1 MEARSQGSPADLTAN
16 TLGPD
21 DVSVLLETLRLA
33 LGADLAAY
41 VASGPERPSIEAP
54 EGISDEA
61 LAWLRGRALQWLTHG
76 SGTVGQEVGGPTPGW
91 RLLLARSASD
101 AGAVVVGR
109 TASGSRSWSATD
121 VASTKAFATALA
133 SLHTTDNSQIEGRDR
148 ALDELV
154 TRVAVELMQVSRATV
169 EVAMRA
175 TLELLTQFFEV
186 DTSFLRRH
194 DHDRGL
200 SVLVAEWPP
209 RQEVPEP
216 DPLGEVPF
224 TSDPLFEASQYMTE
238 PLVVR
243 PATSGDAYQQRVEE
257 AVGMSA
263 VSLATVPLL
272 VNQVTAG
279 ILGFIKFGD
288 RAWEPAEV
296 NALQAVASLIVQ
308 LQARIDAEDR
318 LQYHAYHDELT
329 DLPNRRALME
339 ELESRLGRPDDST
352 AFLFIDLDRF
362 KLLNDSLGHAAGDRL
377 LTTIGDR
384 LRQHRVTGAFV
395 SRLAGDEF
403 VVLVD
408 CENDD
413 DLRGHAE
420 SLRAVIA
427 APIEIA
433 GHHVTRTASVG
444 IAESRPGVSTPEALL
459 AQADAALHRAKRRGG
474 NQVSLFDEV
483 LRVEAAD
490 RSQTELL
497 LREAIDSGQ
506 LLLHYQPEFNLR
518 SGQLLAVEAL
528 LRWDHPGRGLLSA
541 GCFID
546 VAEES
551 GLIVDVGQWVLREAC
566 RQVAAWRTDEALSRL
581 VVRVNLSPAQ
591 LASRNIVGLV
601 ADCLTLNHL
610 PGRVLCLE
618 ITEHAVMQDIEQALA
633 SLHELKMLGV
643 TFAIDDFGTGFSSM
657 SQLKR
662 LPVDA
667 LKVDQSFVAGLTE
680 DAGDRAIVDA
690 TARLAQS
697 FGLDLIAEGVESV
710 DTAEALVALGCYRAQ
725 GYLLSRPKPPEELQ
739 PILSAGRIELSAFRR
754 RPATTAK
761 GDRTNTL
768 VQ

>member
-1 MEARSQGSPADLTAN
+1 MEARSQGSSPQLVADTRS
-16 TLGPD
+16 PD
-21 DVSVLLETLRLA
+21 DVSVLLETLRRG
-33 LGADLAAY
+33 LGADLVAY
-41 VASGPERPSIEAP
+41 VASGPERPSVQSP
-54 EGISDEA
+54 EDLSDET

-91 RLLLARSASD
+91 RLLLARA
-101 AGAVVVGR
+101 ATGVVVVGR
-109 TASGSRSWSATD
+109 AASDSRSWSATD
-121 VASTKAFATALA
+121 IASTKALATAFA
-133 SLHTTDNSQIEGRDR
+133 SFHANDGLQTESRGR

-154 TRVAVELMQVSRATV
+154 TRVAVELMHVSRATV
-169 EVAMRA
+169 DAAVRS

-194 DHDRGL
+194 DHDRGM

-209 RQEVPEP
+209 RQEVPDP

-224 TSDPLFEASQYMTE
+224 TSDPLFEASQYLTE

-257 AVGMSA
+257 AVGLSA

-339 ELESRLGRPDDST
+339 ELASRLDQPNEST

-377 LTTIGDR
+377 LITIGDR
-384 LRQHRVTGAFV
+384 LRQRGVTGTFV

-408 CENDD
+408 RESYE
-413 DLRGHAE
+413 DLRGYAE
-420 SLRAVIA
+420 ALRAEIA

-444 IAESRPGVSTPEALL
+444 IAESRYGVSTAEALL

-474 NQVSLFDEV
+474 NQVNVFDEV

-497 LREAIDSGQ
+497 LREAIDIGQ
-506 LLLHYQPEFNLR
+506 LVLHYQPEFNLR

-528 LRWDHPGRGLLSA
+528 LRWAHPSRGLLSA

-546 VAEES
+546 IAEES

-566 RQVAAWRTDEALSRL
+566 RQVAAWRTDEALSGL
-581 VVRVNLSPAQ
+581 TVRVNLSPAQ
-591 LASRNIVGLV
+591 LASQNIVSLV
-601 ADCLTLNHL
+601 ADCLTANHL

-633 SLHELKMLGV
+633 ALHELKMLGV

-680 DAGDRAIVDA
+680 DSGDRAIVDA

-697 FGLDLIAEGVESV
+697 FGLDLIAEGVETV
-710 DTAEALVALGCYRAQ
+710 ATADALVALGCYRAQ
-725 GYLLSRPKPPEELQ
+725 GYLLSRPKPPEELR
-739 PILSAGRIELSAFRR
+739 PILAAGKIELSTFRE
-754 RPATTAK
+754 RPTSPAK
-761 GDRTNTL
+761 ADRTSTL